1 MMRDEA
7 RETLDKLGDT
17 IIGEMLIVKDL
28 MDDRDRWKR
37 RAKIYHN
44 LCRGL
49 PVANVETI
57 GSQLVHGGMKTG
69 RGGEE

>member
-1 MMRDEA
+1 MRDEV

-28 MDDRDRWKR
+28 MNDRDRWKR
-37 RAKIYHN
+37 RAKAYQK

-49 PVANVETI
+49 LVVNVAMV
-57 GSQLVHGGMKTG
+57 GSQMVQRRVKK
-69 RGGEE
+69 